1 MRIATW
7 FVLVALAVVGL
18 VMGEPRV
25 GFGLAGVKALALG
38 LEFMELKEAARLH
51 AVVFALGVV
60 ALTAVLMLVV

>member
-1 MRIATW
+1 
-7 FVLVALAVVGL
+7 

-51 AVVFALGVV
+51 AAVFALGVIG
-60 ALTAVLMLVV
+60 LTAVLMLVV